1 MSFQRLWVIFKAR
14 NREYFRDRAAFG
26 WNFLFPFLII
36 AGFGLIFG
44 GKELSEYKVGVF
56 PLATQSP
63 AGENLRIAAAFGET
77 RYLQFVPIASL
88 EEGLTKLNRHKID
101 FLVKNDPA
109 SRDYWVNDA
118 SPKGYMIERL
128 FNDSLRASAGL
139 PAPGR
144 KNAIQ
149 GARIRYIDW
158 LFPGILGMNMM
169 FSALWGVGYV
179 VVRYRKNGVLKRL
192 KATPLTALEYLGA
205 QVLSRVF
212 LLMFSLV
219 VVWVGCDLIFHFQVA
234 GRYLDLL
241 LTFLVGGLSLTAVGV
256 LMASRGV
263 SEEFTSGVLNF
274 ITWPMMFLS
283 EVWFS
288 LEGSPRWVWG
298 LAQVFPLTHLISAV
312 RKIMNDGA
320 DLMAVRLELAV
331 MLAISAVCLA
341 LGARLFSWNR

>member
-1 MSFQRLWVIFKAR
+1 MNFKRLLVIFRAR
-14 NREYFRDRAAFG
+14 NHEYFRDRAAFG

-44 GKELSEYKVGVF
+44 GKEFTEYKVGVF
-56 PLATQSP
+56 PLATVSP
-63 AGENLRIAAAFGET
+63 AGENLKIPAAFRDT
-77 RYLQFVPIASL
+77 RYLQFVAIASL
-88 EEGLTKLNRHKID
+88 EEGLAKLNHHKID
-101 FLVKNDPA
+101 ILLKNDSA
-109 SRDYWVNDA
+109 GHEYWVSDA
-118 SPKGYMIERL
+118 SPKGYIVEKVL
-128 FNDSLRASAGL
+128 NDSLRSSAGL
-139 PAPGR
+139 PAGGR
-144 KNAIQ
+144 KNAIR
-149 GARIRYIDW
+149 GTRIRYIDW

-205 QVLSRVF
+205 QVLSRVY

-219 VVWVGCDLIFHFQVA
+219 IVWVGCDLIFDFHVV
-234 GRYLDLL
+234 GRYVDLL
-241 LTFLVGGLSLTAVGV
+241 VTFLVGAFSLTSVGV

-288 LEGSPRWVWG
+288 LEGAPVWVKG
-298 LAQVFPLTHLISAV
+298 LAQFFPLTHLIAAT

-320 DLMAVRLELAV
+320 SLMAARLELGV
-331 MLAISAVCLA
+331 MLAIAVICLV